1 MNKYVKQ
8 SITITRKQRDT
19 LERFSQVLRQHKLDV
34 SVSSL
39 IRMLIDSGADSV
51 KFRIMDKEFVLNDY
65 ENKESIGY
73 DL

>member
-1 MNKYVKQ
+1 MNNYVKQ

-39 IRMLIDSGADSV
+39 IRMLIDNGVDSI
-51 KFRIMDKEFVLNDY
+51 KFRIMDREFILNDY

>member
-39 IRMLIDSGADSV
+39 IRMLIDSGADFV

-65 ENKESIGY
+65 ENKESISY